1 MIIMIKADKWKN
13 SDIIANYKNHVLN
26 NKLIKRCFMKDNFK
40 HADLTQLII
49 KAYYNVYNKLGFG
62 FLEKVYENSMM
73 IELKKLGLN
82 CEKQV
87 AIKVY
92 YDSDM
97 VGDYFADIV
106 VNNVVIIELKAA
118 ESLCE
123 EHEIQLVNYLK
134 ATNIEVGILLNF
146 GKKAEFKRKV
156 LTNDYK

>member
-1 MIIMIKADKWKN
+1 VTKLIAMILNRRCDMIENYKH
-13 SDIIANYKNHVLN
+13 SDITN
-26 NKLIKRCFMKDNFK
+26 
-40 HADLTQLII
+40 LII
-49 KAYYNVYNKLGFG
+49 KAYYNAYNKLGFG

-92 YDSDM
+92 YDGLT
-97 VGDYFADIV
+97 VGDYYADII

-134 ATNIEVGILLNF
+134 ATNIEVGLLLNF

-156 LTNDYK
+156 LTKEYK